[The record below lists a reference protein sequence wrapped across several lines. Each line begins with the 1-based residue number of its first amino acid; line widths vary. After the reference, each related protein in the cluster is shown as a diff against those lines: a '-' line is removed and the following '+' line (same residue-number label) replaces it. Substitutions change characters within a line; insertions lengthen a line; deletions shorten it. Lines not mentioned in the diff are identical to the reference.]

1 MKIGIVTVHDSN
13 NYGSFL
19 QAYALKIVLEGYGH
33 EVYFSRTRDKKL
45 LKSIFVPKIL
55 QKKLLKHPIQVIS
68 DRKIGKEKRRAFLK
82 DQEVFNEIDAEDLKK
97 MDVVILGSDEIWNTQ
112 VPAFQTGIF
121 YGAGLEKLI
130 AYAVSVGRAE
140 KEDIFLYEE
149 IVRNIRR
156 IPDIMVR
163 DMQTQKIV
171 EDITGE
177 RFEIVCDPTFLVDPS
192 VFKAESRKR
201 AVCDSA
207 YLLIYSYSIGEELK
221 LKVKKFAEE
230 NNLKIVSACF
240 KYQWADY
247 NVMCGPLEFC
257 EIIAKASYV
266 ITMTFH
272 GTIFSVL
279 NEKQF
284 ISFPAS
290 IKTDDLLLRL
300 GLQDR
305 IMNFEVSDQEM
316 SKCLKQN
323 RIDYAKVN
331 KVIADFRDAS
341 LMLLQN
347 SIQKYGE

>member
-1 MKIGIVTVHDSN
+1 MKVGIVTVHDSN

-68 DRKIGKEKRRAFLK
+68 DRKIGKEKRKAFLK
-82 DQEVFNEIDAEDLKK
+82 DQEVFNEIDAEELKK

-112 VPAFQTGIF
+112 VPTFRTGIF
-121 YGAGLEKLI
+121 YGAGLENLI

-140 KEDIFLYEE
+140 KKDIFLNEE

-163 DMQTQKIV
+163 DLRTKKIV

-177 RFEIVCDPTFLVDPS
+177 ISEIVCDPTFLVDTS
-192 VFKAESRKR
+192 VFKSESKNRD
-201 AVCDSA
+201 VCASA
-207 YLLIYSYSIGEELK
+207 YLLIYSYSIDEKLK
-221 LKVKKFAEE
+221 LKIQKFAKD

-266 ITMTFH
+266 ITTTFH

-290 IKTDDLLLRL
+290 IKTVDLLIRL

-305 IMNFEVSDQEM
+305 IMNCEISDQEM
-316 SKCLKQN
+316 SNCLKQN
-323 RIDYAKVN
+323 RINYDKVN
-331 KVIADFRDAS
+331 KVIADFRNAS
-341 LMLLQN
+341 LRLLEN